1 MGNNRIERNSKI
13 FHEELN
19 KCILPEVAELPNS
32 KCKRHMVENIED
44 FVVCHHK
51 QLPILYRYSPADF
64 FNISAL
70 LEDNIYLVSARYM
83 NDEHEGQVWHAIL
96 DPEENE
102 TYKQLIQTQ
111 VYLKSFSE
119 DKNSIYMWKNYADNF
134 SGICVAYDFSSASEE
149 LLRKLYPVQ
158 YSPIAFRCSDHKIAI
173 STPYLFMR
181 KSMRWEEEHEWRFIE
196 TGAVSKPKPVNIKK
210 YIRAIYFG
218 IGMDDSLKNHIE
230 HQMRLNRRSIQ
241 LYDMKMT
248 ITAKKRDEK
257 DYGDP
262 NF

>member
-1 MGNNRIERNSKI
+1 
-13 FHEELN
+13 
-19 KCILPEVAELPNS
+19 
-32 KCKRHMVENIED
+32 MVENIED
-44 FVVCHHK
+44 FVMCHHK

-196 TGAVSKPKPVNIKK
+196 TGAVSKPEPVNIKK

-248 ITAKKRDEK
+248 ITAKKRVENDN
-257 DYGDP
+257 GNP